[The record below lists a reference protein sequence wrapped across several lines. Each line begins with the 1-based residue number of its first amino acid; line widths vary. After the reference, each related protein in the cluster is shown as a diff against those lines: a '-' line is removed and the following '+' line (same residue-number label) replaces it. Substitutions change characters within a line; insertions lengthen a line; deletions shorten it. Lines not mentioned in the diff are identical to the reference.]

1 MSDTERERPEK
12 IRLSKLQE
20 VQVPELAKVEQA
32 TAAMYYELGF
42 DAAEVPVRSQTDIV
56 QLTRSHNVWVAEADY
71 HVAGYCA
78 FRDEAP
84 GVAYVE
90 ELSVHPDYQRFGV
103 GRRLFEK
110 IVEEARHLGLA
121 AVVLKVWERAE
132 WANAFYDAMGLQVLR
147 DDAPPKVRKWLEERS
162 AGQPFQRP
170 GEGLRWIGV
179 GSDDAEDAD
188 A

>member
-20 VQVPELAKVEQA
+20 VQVPDVAKVEAA
-32 TAAMYYELGF
+32 TAAMYYELNF
-42 DAAEVPVRSQTDIV
+42 DAAEVPTRSQTDIV
-56 QLTRSHNVWVAEADY
+56 QLTRTHNVWVAEADY
-71 HVAGYCA
+71 KVAGYCA

-110 IVEEARHLGLA
+110 IVSEARDLGLT

-132 WANAFYDAMGLQVLR
+132 WANAFYDAMGMKPIR
-147 DDAPPKVRKWLEERS
+147 DDAPAKVRQWLEERS
-162 AGQPFQRP
+162 QGQVFQRP
-170 GEGLRWIGV
+170 GEGVRWV
-179 GSDDAEDAD
+179 TTEASDDDD
-188 A
+188 

>member
-1 MSDTERERPEK
+1 MSETDRERPEK

-20 VQVPELAKVEQA
+20 VHVPELEKVEEA
-32 TAAMYYELGF
+32 TTAMYYEMGF
-42 DAAEVPVRSQTDIV
+42 DAAEVPKRSQTEIV
-56 QLTRSHNVWVAEADY
+56 QLTRGHNVWVAEADY
-71 HVAGYCA
+71 KVAGYCA

-110 IVEEARHLGLA
+110 IVSEARDLGLG

-132 WANAFYDAMGLQVLR
+132 WANAFYDAMGLLPIR
-147 DDAPPKVRKWLEERS
+147 DDAPPKVREWLAARS
-162 AGQPFQRP
+162 EGQPFQRP
-170 GEGLRWIGV
+170 GEGVRWVAVPDEG
-179 GSDDAEDAD
+179 
-188 A
+188 